1 MMPVFDPR
9 VTRAVGRL
17 ALWPG
22 AVPGA
27 LASARHELVTDDV
40 HDSVQPSRSLR
51 GISEPALTAFH
62 AAAPCGAAMLVIPG
76 GGYTQLVVDKEG
88 FEVARWFNGLGID
101 AFVLLHRLPGEG
113 HADGAHAPL
122 VDAQRA
128 LRSLRA
134 LAPAMGVDTTRIG
147 VLGLSSGGHLAAAL
161 AANHAAALQPASDTI
176 DALSARPDVL
186 IAGYAPISTNARDS
200 LFDPLQPPL
209 EPPEKQALYD
219 AYPVD
224 RQVTGD
230 FPPAFL
236 VMSDSDRRVPA
247 ENFLRLYSSLR
258 RAGVATEMHVFA
270 DAPHGFALRSAGP
283 VSAWPG
289 LCAAWLRQRGFVRPP
304 PSEPDVPGA
313 PAGAIS

>member
-1 MMPVFDPR
+1 MMPVFDPH

-22 AVPGA
+22 VMPGA

-40 HDSVQPSRSLR
+40 HDAVQPSRSLR

-62 AAAPCGAAMLVIPG
+62 AAAPNGAAMLVIPG

-88 FEVARWFNGLGID
+88 FEVARWLNGLGID

-113 HADGAHAPL
+113 HADGAHVPML
-122 VDAQRA
+122 DAQRA

-134 LAPAMGVDTTRIG
+134 QASVLGVDAARIG

-161 AANHAAALQPASDTI
+161 AANHAARLHEPGDAI
-176 DALSARPDVL
+176 DALSARPDLV

-200 LFDPLQPPL
+200 LFDPAQPPL

-224 RQVTGD
+224 RQVTAD
-230 FPPAFL
+230 FKA
-236 VMSDSDRRVPA
+236 
-247 ENFLRLYSSLR
+247 
-258 RAGVATEMHVFA
+258 
-270 DAPHGFALRSAGP
+270 
-283 VSAWPG
+283 
-289 LCAAWLRQRGFVRPP
+289 
-304 PSEPDVPGA
+304 
-313 PAGAIS
+313 

>member
-9 VTRAVGRL
+9 VTRAVGRI

-22 AVPGA
+22 TVPGA
-27 LASARHELVTDDV
+27 LPSTRHELVTDDV
-40 HDSVQPSRSLR
+40 HDAAQPSRSLR
-51 GISEPALTAFH
+51 GISDPALTAFH
-62 AAAPCGAAMLVIPG
+62 AAVPGGAAMLVIPG

-88 FEVARWFNGLGID
+88 FEVARWLNGLGID

-134 LAPAMGVDTTRIG
+134 LAPAMGVDAARIG

-161 AANHAAALQPASDTI
+161 AANHAVALHSPADAI

-186 IAGYAPISTNARDS
+186 IAGYAPISTNARDG
-200 LFDPLQPPL
+200 LLDPSQPPL

-224 RQVTGD
+224 RQVAGD

-270 DAPHGFALRSAGP
+270 EAPHGFALRSAGP
-283 VSAWPG
+283 VSAWPT
-289 LCAAWLRQRGFVRPP
+289 LCAAWLRQRGFLRSP
-304 PSEPDVPGA
+304 PGA
-313 PAGAIS
+313 PGVSGAPTGDVS